1 MMEILADEDD
11 TYITDGVNNESINKT
26 IDKLLEKIP
35 KIEADVLRCSFGLCK
50 NKMSL
55 EKIGEK
61 LNLTKERIRQI
72 REKAISRIRN
82 LKDSEKLKKYLNKNI
97 QSSKNGFTNVCEL
110 SMEIKKS
117 NKKRKKKHNKEAIPE
132 TENQNLNVEKQNI
145 NIEKTK
151 S

>member
-1 MMEILADEDD
+1 
-11 TYITDGVNNESINKT
+11 
-26 IDKLLEKIP
+26 
-35 KIEADVLRCSFGLCK
+35 
-50 NKMSL
+50 MSL

-61 LNLTKERIRQI
+61 LHLTKERIRQI

-97 QSSKNGFTNVCEL
+97 QSSKNGFSNICEL
-110 SMEIKKS
+110 SMETKKTG

-132 TENQNLNVEKQNI
+132 TENQNLNEEKQNI

>member
-1 MMEILADEDD
+1 
-11 TYITDGVNNESINKT
+11 
-26 IDKLLEKIP
+26 
-35 KIEADVLRCSFGLCK
+35 
-50 NKMSL
+50 MSL

-132 TENQNLNVEKQNI
+132 TENQNLNVEKQNV